1 MEAIA
6 PSAVQDERARILL
19 LTSGHGTKGSKANFR
34 YVSNLPVPAQGR
46 KGVDER
52 RTGPISSSRHWR
64 GSLRTAA
71 NQSVSAVS
79 DQPGQVEQRDQEI
92 VERPC

>member
-34 YVSNLPVPAQGR
+34 YVSLNISENAFEVLPEVVTDDVTSGFALSLSTNER
-46 KGVDER
+46 FRNFASALDE
-52 RTGPISSSRHWR
+52 
-64 GSLRTAA
+64 
-71 NQSVSAVS
+71 
-79 DQPGQVEQRDQEI
+79 
-92 VERPC
+92 